1 MTVNNRE
8 RIFGAETEY
17 ALAVLQDGVAVE
29 RMTVLQAMM
38 QAARRQLVHL
48 PDLCSGGMFLS
59 NGGRLYVDCG
69 EHYEFASPECSD
81 PRDLV
86 RYVLAG
92 HRILGDLAAA
102 AQAVRPPGTEVLCFR
117 CNVDYCSDSL
127 NTWGAHES
135 YLHQSDPVEM
145 QAHMI
150 PHLVSRIIY
159 TGAGG
164 FNPLAPGL
172 EFSLSPRAAHF
183 RRVVGSDSTS
193 DRAIF
198 HTKDESLSHG
208 GCHRL
213 HIICGESL
221 CSETALFLKFG
232 VTALIVAMAENGLS
246 PGAEMQF
253 EAPLEALRTFA
264 ADPSCRKT
272 VRMKNWQRMTAIDI
286 QRRYLEAAESH
297 LGATSLPAWAV
308 DVCRVWRDVLDRL
321 TADPRSTSRLLDWS
335 LKLSLYADQAA
346 KIGIPWER
354 LTFWNEIANRL
365 KNALK
370 QAHCPVG
377 DLPLNLITGPESPI
391 PEEAD
396 RLTRF
401 LESKGMNWE
410 ELQRILRDRHRL
422 FEIDMRFGQLGP
434 QGIFHSLDAAGL
446 LHHHIH
452 GVGDA
457 AEAVTSPPAT
467 GRARIRGDAIRRLTQ
482 EKGDWRCDW
491 QCIANY
497 DDGRT
502 LDLSNPR
509 IEEEIWKA
517 APEPGVDVF
526 QRHEQSRIQQ
536 LLDSMRRR
544 AL

>member
-1 MTVNNRE
+1 MDQRE
-8 RIFGAETEY
+8 RVFGAETEY

-69 EHYEFASPECSD
+69 EHYEYASPECSN
-81 PRDLV
+81 PVDLV

-92 HRILGDLAAA
+92 HRILEDLANAA
-102 AQAVRPPGTEVLCFR
+102 NAVRPPGAEVLCFR

-127 NTWGAHES
+127 STWGAHES
-135 YLHQSDPVEM
+135 YLHQSDPVDM

-150 PHLVSRIIY
+150 PHLISRIIY

-198 HTKDESLSHG
+198 HTKDESLSRD

-232 VTALIVAMAENGLS
+232 VTALIVAMPENGLS

-253 EAPLEALRTFA
+253 EAPLDALRTFA

-272 VRMKNWQRMTAIDI
+272 VRMKNSQRMTAIDI
-286 QRRYLEAAESH
+286 QRHYLEAAESH
-297 LGATSLPAWAV
+297 LDSTSLPLWAA

-321 TADPRSTSRLLDWS
+321 AAEPRSTNRLLDWS
-335 LKLSLYADQAA
+335 LKLSLYADQAV
-346 KIGIPWER
+346 KMGIPMER

-365 KNALK
+365 RIALRHGRSP
-370 QAHCPVG
+370 AE
-377 DLPLNLITGPESPI
+377 DLPLDVITGPESPI
-391 PEEAD
+391 REETD

-422 FEIDMRFGQLGP
+422 FEIDLRFGQLGP

-446 LHHHIH
+446 LQHHIP
-452 GVGDA
+452 GVGDP
-457 AEAVTSPPAT
+457 AEAISTPPAA
-467 GRARIRGDAIRRLTQ
+467 GRAHVRGEAIRRLAR

-502 LDLSNPR
+502 LDLADPR
-509 IEEEIWKA
+509 IEEEIWKV
-517 APEPGVDVF
+517 APELEGDVF
-526 QRHEQSRIQQ
+526 ERREQSRIQQ

-544 AL
+544 TL

>member
-1 MTVNNRE
+1 VTVSQRE
-8 RIFGAETEY
+8 RLFGAETEY

-38 QAARRQLVHL
+38 HAARRQLVHL

-69 EHYEFASPECSD
+69 EHYEYASPECSD
-81 PRDLV
+81 PRELV

-92 HRILGDLAAA
+92 HRILEDLSAA
-102 AQAVRPPGTEVLCFR
+102 AQAGRPAGSEVLCFR
-117 CNVDYCSDSL
+117 CNVDYCTDSL

-150 PHLVSRIIY
+150 PHLVSRIVY

-198 HTKDESLSHG
+198 HTKDESLSHN

-213 HIICGESL
+213 HVICGESL

-232 VTALIVAMAENGLS
+232 VTALIVSLAEAGLG
-246 PGAEMQF
+246 PGTSIQF
-253 EAPLEALRTFA
+253 EAPLDALRTFA

-286 QRRYLEAAESH
+286 QRHYLEAVESH
-297 LGATSLPAWAV
+297 LDSTFLPVWSA

-321 TADPRSTSRLLDWS
+321 AADPRSTSRLLDWS
-335 LKLSLYADQAA
+335 LKFSLYADQAA
-346 KIGIPWER
+346 KIGLPWDR
-354 LTFWNEIANRL
+354 LTFWNEIASRL
-365 KNALK
+365 RTALK
-370 QAHCPVG
+370 QAHCADA
-377 DLPLNLITGPESPI
+377 DLPLDVIIGPESPI
-391 PEEAD
+391 AEEAD

-401 LESKGMNWE
+401 LQSKGMHWD

-422 FEIDMRFGQLGP
+422 FEIDLRFGQLGP

-446 LHHHIH
+446 LQHRIP

-457 AEAVTSPPAT
+457 DQAVSTPPAS
-467 GRARIRGDAIRRLTQ
+467 GRARVRGEAIRRLAN

-517 APEPGVDVF
+517 STDPESDIF
-526 QRHEQSRIQQ
+526 ERREQSRIQQ